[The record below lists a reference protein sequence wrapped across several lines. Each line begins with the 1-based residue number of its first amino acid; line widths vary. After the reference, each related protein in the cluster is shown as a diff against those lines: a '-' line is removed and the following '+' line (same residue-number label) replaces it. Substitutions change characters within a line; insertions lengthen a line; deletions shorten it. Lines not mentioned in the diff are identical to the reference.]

1 MQVSLINEPHTQ
13 VSFNKSSRLILDKE
27 GSAIESSFT
36 IEDDDEGRQ
45 TFGTP
50 RK

>member
-13 VSFNKSSRLILDKE
+13 VTFNKSSRLILEQD

-36 IEDDDEGRQ
+36 VDDDIESR
-45 TFGTP
+45 
-50 RK
+50 